1 MKERGNYFCWFLLR
15 LGILIISFIFVTII
29 EEKFLMINFSLKSLI
44 ICRARISSYFIDN
57 STGILLNMCHKVL

>member
-1 MKERGNYFCWFLLR
+1 MRGERGSYLVTWSRFFCWFLLR

-44 ICRARISSYFIDN
+44 ICRAYI
-57 STGILLNMCHKVL
+57 VLFYR